1 MINSLAL
8 PLVDNLP
15 QLLQWVTEGV
25 PDGWPLQPVGPL
37 TEDARQRDRHHGLET
52 ESRQSPHNR
61 PVAALTEVNDQIL
74 DSSLL
79 RDPAQSLEAGRLD
92 QDSGESIQLYLVAD
106 KGHRTDRN

>member
-1 MINSLAL
+1 MIYSLAL

-15 QLLQWVTEGV
+15 QLLQWVIEGV

-37 TEDARQRDRHHGLET
+37 TESARQREHHHGLET
-52 ESRQSPHNR
+52 DAVQSPHHGSE
-61 PVAALTEVNDQIL
+61 AALTEVSDQIL
-74 DSSLL
+74 DAGLL
-79 RDPAQSLEAGRLD
+79 RGPAQSLEAGRLD